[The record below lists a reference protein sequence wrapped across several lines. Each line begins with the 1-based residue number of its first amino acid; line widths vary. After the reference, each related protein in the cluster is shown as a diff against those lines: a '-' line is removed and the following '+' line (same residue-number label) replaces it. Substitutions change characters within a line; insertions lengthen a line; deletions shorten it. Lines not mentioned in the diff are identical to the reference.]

1 MKKTLAML
9 LALMLALGAMGSV
22 AFAEEREPYSFT
34 MYSNIVAEL
43 TEQDKKVIGEIA
55 SSLNL
60 DIDVQIAPSS
70 NYDESMQLT
79 LASGEYPDMAL
90 FSSTTSQMYMDA
102 CRDGVLVPLNQYLDS
117 GNYPNI
123 MKYTYPISW
132 EVLDVL
138 GDGNIYSIPRTSIA
152 RADAYMIRK
161 DWLDKLGYTYD
172 DTKPV
177 TLEWFTQVM
186 NDITFKDPDG
196 NGINDT
202 YGLAAYSTD
211 GNLGIAGA
219 ASMAY
224 GLSGWREY
232 DGEYMDLQYSR
243 TNDAFKKALAWTA
256 EQYKLGTI
264 DPDWATI
271 DSNAELDRFYQGVT
285 GILGGF
291 VGWMTDEESRCRQI
305 NPNAEL
311 SYIVYVVNDE
321 NQKIEGGSF
330 STGYWG
336 AWGIF
341 NNAEHPERIM
351 EFLDALLSDEW
362 WTSVK
367 YGVEGE
373 RWTTD
378 ADGNIV
384 ATEAFDSLPYKA
396 PRQILRRNDDPGFF
410 IALNQDTEK
419 RLHIEELLGICIKQ
433 AVFPLDNGYRP
444 AVCDDL
450 KFIDYQTNMNTQIS
464 KIIIGE
470 RPVDDWDEILDGWYN
485 AGGDSYVADMQ
496 AYITANQA
504 K

>member
-9 LALMLALGAMGSV
+9 LALMLALGAMGLV

-102 CRDGVLVPLNQYLDS
+102 CRDGVLVPLNQYLDL

-202 YGLAAYSTD
+202 YGLAAFSGD

-219 ASMAY
+219 ARMAY

-271 DSNAELDRFYQGVT
+271 DRNAEFDRFQQGVT
-285 GILGGF
+285 GILDEF
-291 VGWMTDEESRCRQI
+291 VGWMTDKESMCRQ
-305 NPNAEL
+305 
-311 SYIVYVVNDE
+311 D
-321 NQKIEGGSF
+321 
-330 STGYWG
+330 
-336 AWGIF
+336 
-341 NNAEHPERIM
+341 
-351 EFLDALLSDEW
+351 
-362 WTSVK
+362 
-367 YGVEGE
+367 
-373 RWTTD
+373 
-378 ADGNIV
+378 
-384 ATEAFDSLPYKA
+384 
-396 PRQILRRNDDPGFF
+396 QIPMRN
-410 IALNQDTEK
+410 
-419 RLHIEELLGICIKQ
+419 
-433 AVFPLDNGYRP
+433 
-444 AVCDDL
+444 
-450 KFIDYQTNMNTQIS
+450 
-464 KIIIGE
+464 
-470 RPVDDWDEILDGWYN
+470 
-485 AGGDSYVADMQ
+485 
-496 AYITANQA
+496 
-504 K
+504 

>member
-1 MKKTLAML
+1 M
-9 LALMLALGAMGSV
+9 
-22 AFAEEREPYSFT
+22 
-34 MYSNIVAEL
+34 
-43 TEQDKKVIGEIA
+43 IGEIA

-232 DGEYMDLQYSR
+232 DGEYMDLKYSR
-243 TNDAFKKALAWTA
+243 TNDAFKKALAWIGQSSISWAQSTPIGRPLTA
-256 EQYKLGTI
+256 MPNL
-264 DPDWATI
+264 I
-271 DSNAELDRFYQGVT
+271 DSTRA
-285 GILGGF
+285 
-291 VGWMTDEESRCRQI
+291 
-305 NPNAEL
+305 
-311 SYIVYVVNDE
+311 
-321 NQKIEGGSF
+321 
-330 STGYWG
+330 
-336 AWGIF
+336 
-341 NNAEHPERIM
+341 
-351 EFLDALLSDEW
+351 
-362 WTSVK
+362 
-367 YGVEGE
+367 
-373 RWTTD
+373 
-378 ADGNIV
+378 
-384 ATEAFDSLPYKA
+384 
-396 PRQILRRNDDPGFF
+396 
-410 IALNQDTEK
+410 
-419 RLHIEELLGICIKQ
+419 
-433 AVFPLDNGYRP
+433 
-444 AVCDDL
+444 
-450 KFIDYQTNMNTQIS
+450 
-464 KIIIGE
+464 
-470 RPVDDWDEILDGWYN
+470 
-485 AGGDSYVADMQ
+485 
-496 AYITANQA
+496 
-504 K
+504 